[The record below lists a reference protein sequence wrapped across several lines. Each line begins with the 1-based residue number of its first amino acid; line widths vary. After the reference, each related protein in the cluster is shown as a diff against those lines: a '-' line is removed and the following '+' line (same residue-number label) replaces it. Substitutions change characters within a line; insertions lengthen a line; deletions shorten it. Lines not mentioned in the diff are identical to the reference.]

1 MMSFYPQP
9 IAIPAGSGRQFK
21 FMGVTH
27 KLTQPQ
33 TGGGFYLFESEFE
46 PETGNSLH
54 VHRYEDEV
62 VYVIQGGIEIRLD
75 NKKLQAS
82 AGGVAH
88 LPKNIPH
95 ALYNPLKT
103 PLKILAIAIPGGM
116 EYFFDDLGAAK
127 EAGTLD
133 DALHK
138 KISRKYGIEWLE

>member
-1 MMSFYPQP
+1 MMSFFSQP
-9 IAIPAGSGRQFK
+9 IAIPAGSGKQFK

-54 VHRYEDEV
+54 VHRNEDEV
-62 VYVIQGGIEIRLD
+62 IYVLQGGIEIRLD
-75 NKKLQAS
+75 NHKLQVG

-95 ALYNPLKT
+95 ALHNPFKEQ
-103 PLKILAIAIPGGM
+103 LKILAMAIPGGM
-116 EYFFDDLGAAK
+116 EYFFDELGTAK
-127 EAGTLD
+127 ENGTLND
-133 DALHK
+133 GLHK
-138 KISRKYGIEWLE
+138 EISRKYDIEWLE

>member
-1 MMSFYPQP
+1 MSFDPQP
-9 IAIPAGSGRQFK
+9 IAIPPGSGKQFK

-33 TGGGFYLFESEFE
+33 TVGGFYLFESEFE
-46 PETGNSLH
+46 PETGNNLH

-62 VYVIQGGIEIRLD
+62 IYVIQGSIEIRLD

-82 AGGVAH
+82 AGGIAH
-88 LPKNIPH
+88 LPKNISH

-103 PLKILAIAIPGGM
+103 PLKILAMAIPDGM
-116 EYFFDDLGAAK
+116 VYFFDELGTAK
-127 EAGTLD
+127 ENGTLD

-138 KISRKYGIEWLE
+138 TISRKYDIEWLE